1 MDFEY
6 TSDQQLLRDSVARL
20 LADRYDFDSR
30 KRHLAAGGWS
40 REVWRQFAE
49 LGLLGLPFDERHGGL
64 GAGAV
69 ELLIVMESF
78 GRHLVLEPYL
88 ATVVLGGGCLRSAAS
103 DQLQQEILPKLID
116 GTQLAAF
123 AHTERQARFDLT
135 DVAATARRSG
145 NTWVLN
151 GEKKYVLHG
160 ASADHLI
167 VSARISGQRRDRLG
181 LALFVVDSRN
191 PGVQRR
197 GYFTQDGSSAADIT
211 LSDVRVDNRWLLGE
225 PGNALPII
233 EKAVAEGIAATCA
246 EAVGAMER
254 AFEITID
261 YLKTRKQFGT
271 TIGSFQALQHRAVDM
286 LVALEQARSMALY
299 ASMMS
304 HELDPA
310 TRDQALSAA
319 KVQICRSA
327 RFIGEQAVQLHGGIG
342 VTEECQ
348 VGHYYRR
355 LTMLELLFGD
365 AAHHLSLLTA
375 TGSESTSATPPST
388 CSV

>member
-6 TSDQQLLRDSVARL
+6 TSDQQLLGDSVGRL
-20 LADRYDFDSR
+20 LADHYDFESR
-30 KRHLAAGGWS
+30 KRYLAAGGWS
-40 REVWRQFAE
+40 REVWHRFAE
-49 LGLLGLPFDERHGGL
+49 LGLLALPFAESDGGL

-69 ELLIVMESF
+69 ERLIVMAAF

-88 ATVVLGGGCLRSAAS
+88 ATVVLGGGCLRYGAPK
-103 DQLQQEILPKLID
+103 QLQQELLPRVIA
-116 GTQLAAF
+116 GTHLLAL
-123 AHTERQARFDLT
+123 AHSERQARFDLS
-135 DVAATARRSG
+135 DVATTAHRSG
-145 NTWVLN
+145 KDWVLN
-151 GEKKYVLHG
+151 GSKKYVLQG
-160 ASADHLI
+160 ASADSLI
-167 VSARISGQRRDRLG
+167 VSARVSGEQRDRQGLG
-181 LALFVVDSRN
+181 LFIIDAHSSGL
-191 PGVQRR
+191 QRR
-197 GYFTQDGSSAADIT
+197 GYFTQDGTSAADIT
-211 LSDVRVDNRWLLGE
+211 LSDVRVDSRGLIGE
-225 PGNALPII
+225 PEGALPII
-233 EKAVAEGIAATCA
+233 EKVVADGIAAVCA

-254 AFEITID
+254 AFEITVD

-286 LVALEQARSMALY
+286 LVALEQARSMAMY
-299 ASMMS
+299 AAMMS
-304 HELDPA
+304 DEGDVSER
-310 TRDQALSAA
+310 TNALSAA

-365 AAHHLSLLTA
+365 AAHHLAVLTA

-388 CSV
+388 

>member
-6 TSDQQLLRDSVARL
+6 TSDQQLLRDSVTRL
-20 LADRYDFDSR
+20 LADKYDFESR
-30 KRHLAAGGWS
+30 KRYLAGGGYS
-40 REVWRQFAE
+40 REIWHQFAD
-49 LGLLGLPFDERHGGL
+49 LGLLGLPFGESEGGL

-69 ELLIVMESF
+69 ELLIVMEAF

-88 ATVVLGGGCLRSAAS
+88 ATIVLGGGCLRYGAS
-103 DQLQQEILPKLID
+103 TQLRQEILPKLIA
-116 GTQLAAF
+116 GTHLAAF
-123 AHTERQARFDLT
+123 AHTERQARFDLA
-135 DVAATARRSG
+135 DVTTTARRSG
-145 NTWVLN
+145 AGWQLN
-151 GEKKYVLHG
+151 GAKKYVLHG
-160 ASADHLI
+160 ASADYLI
-167 VSARISGQRRDRLG
+167 ICARVSGEQRDRHGLG
-181 LALFVVDSRN
+181 LFLVEAGS
-191 PGVQRR
+191 PGLGRR
-197 GYFTQDGSSAADIT
+197 AYFTQDGTSAADIT
-211 LSDVRVDNRWLLGE
+211 LSDVRVADGCLIGE
-225 PGNALPII
+225 PDNALPIV
-233 EKAVAEGIAATCA
+233 EKVVADGMAAACA

-254 AFEITID
+254 AFEMTIE

-299 ASMMS
+299 AAMMS
-304 HELDPA
+304 SESDVEA
-310 TRDQALSAA
+310 RNQALSAA

-375 TGSESTSATPPST
+375 TGNESTSATPPST
-388 CSV
+388 